1 MNAKTQFKGIKHPFE
16 PIFDKNSRVLIL
28 GSFPPKNSIENGF
41 YYSSGNNRLW
51 GILDRLFNG
60 RKLIDLAK
68 HSKDEKIAFLKA
80 HKIALYDIWGVCYK
94 ENPESSDDKDI
105 IAEKSQRADLSEIL
119 KTAKIQKI
127 VTTLGGKFKEW
138 GVEAWLWETY
148 SKYFPHC
155 KNASQMIVPLCSTSG
170 ATGRSYEDLI
180 KNYGYKQIAE
190 FVK

>member
-28 GSFPPKNSIENGF
+28 GSFPSKPSIEKGF
-41 YYSSGNNRLW
+41 YYSSGSNRLW
-51 GILDRLFNG
+51 GILDRLFN
-60 RKLIDLAK
+60 KPKIDLAK
-68 HSKDEKIAFLKA
+68 RSKDEKIAFLKA
-80 HKIALYDIWGVCYK
+80 HKIALYDIWGYCYK
-94 ENPESSDDKDI
+94 AFDNSKDKDI
-105 IAEKSQRADLSEIL
+105 IADKSKKADLSEIL

-170 ATGRSYEDLI
+170 ATGRSYVDLI
-180 KNYGYKQIAE
+180 KNYGYKQILK